1 MKESM
6 GAKGGQG
13 FKEGVVDSAKPLRGL
28 SRMRTA
34 KMLLSFSMWLLG
46 VEEKAAGHEEASFSV
61 CVGFAPQTPT
71 CKWSPKPAL
80 TS

>member
-6 GAKGGQG
+6 GAEGGQG

-34 KMLLSFSMWLLG
+34 KKLLSFSWEAHVAFGG
-46 VEEKAAGHEEASFSV
+46 VREGSGA
-61 CVGFAPQTPT
+61 
-71 CKWSPKPAL
+71 
-80 TS
+80 

>member
-34 KMLLSFSMWLLG
+34 KMLLSFSWETQVAFG
-46 VEEKAAGHEEASFSV
+46 GGREDSGA
-61 CVGFAPQTPT
+61 
-71 CKWSPKPAL
+71 
-80 TS
+80 